1 MSDHIAEL
9 LNAYLDG
16 ELNSSQRRKVEAH
29 LENCPSCVDEFEAL
43 ETLSGTL
50 AEIPLPEFSPPEQL
64 AANVALRLPRTP
76 VKAPTSRKLLEL
88 GWWLAPV
95 GLIVVW
101 VLISTFSLA
110 SGLIG
115 AASNAGLVERASL
128 FAGSTANYTAFLGR
142 FGFIEPSTLAWLVP
156 SERFMRQFFSHLI
169 WQVAL
174 AMLYLSWIA
183 IWWARQTRPELNR
196 QLGN

>member
-29 LENCPSCVDEFEAL
+29 LENCPRCVDELEAL
-43 ETLSGTL
+43 EALSGTL
-50 AEIPLPEFSPPEQL
+50 DEVHLPEFSSPEQL

-76 VKAPTSRKLLEL
+76 VKAVNSRKLLDV
-88 GWWLAPV
+88 GWWLMPV

-101 VLISTFSLA
+101 FFLSTFSLA
-110 SGLIG
+110 SDLID
-115 AASNAGLVERASL
+115 AASNVGLVDEVSI
-128 FAGSTANYTAFLGR
+128 FVENTVNYSAFLGR
-142 FGFIEPSTLAWLVP
+142 VGLLDADTLQWLTP
-156 SERFMRQFFSHLI
+156 SESFVREFLGQLF

-183 IWWARQTRPELNR
+183 IWWARQTRPGQNR
-196 QLGN
+196 QFGN

>member
-16 ELNSSQRRKVEAH
+16 ELNPQQRRKVEAH
-29 LENCPSCVDEFEAL
+29 LEKCPSCVDELEAL
-43 ETLSGTL
+43 EALSGTL
-50 AEIPLPEFSPPEQL
+50 AEVPLPEFSSPEQL

-95 GLIVVW
+95 GLIFAW
-101 VLISTFSLA
+101 VFISTFSLA
-110 SGLIG
+110 SMLIN
-115 AASNAGLVERASL
+115 AAGNAGLVESVSL
-128 FAGSTANYTAFLGR
+128 FAGGSVNYTAFLGR
-142 FGFIEPSTLAWLVP
+142 FGFLEPSTLQWLVP
-156 SERFMRQFFSHLI
+156 SEQFIRQLLSHLI

-183 IWWARQTRPELNR
+183 IWWARQTRPGLNR

>member
-29 LENCPSCVDEFEAL
+29 LENCPRCVDELEAL
-43 ETLSGTL
+43 EALSGTL
-50 AEIPLPEFSPPEQL
+50 GEVHLPEFSSPEQL

-76 VKAPTSRKLLEL
+76 VKAVNSRKLLDV
-88 GWWLAPV
+88 GWWLMPV

-101 VLISTFSLA
+101 FFLSTFSLA
-110 SGLIG
+110 SDLID
-115 AASNAGLVERASL
+115 AASNVGLVDEVSI
-128 FAGSTANYTAFLGR
+128 FVENTVNYSAFLGR
-142 FGFIEPSTLAWLVP
+142 VGLLDADTLQWLTP
-156 SERFMRQFFSHLI
+156 SESFVREFLGQLF

-183 IWWARQTRPELNR
+183 IWWARQTRPGQNR
-196 QLGN
+196 QFGN